1 MEFQRTHNSKRRFTE
16 FINMKK
22 LLKNKL
28 ILPDIDENDF
38 PYKFYKCWWSDII
51 SDSSWSP
58 LQQIKKS
65 RTAICITMGWL
76 IHSSKDKFVFV
87 GDINFND
94 DGTVNE
100 GGNST
105 VIPKSNIL
113 KLKEIKL

>member
-1 MEFQRTHNSKRRFTE
+1 
-16 FINMKK
+16 MKK
-22 LLKNKL
+22 KKL
-28 ILPDIDENDF
+28 ILPEIQESDF
-38 PYKFYKCWWSDII
+38 PYKFYMCWWSDIV

-65 RTAICITMGWL
+65 KTAVCITMGWL
-76 IHSSKDKFVFV
+76 ISTTNKKYVFI
-87 GDINFND
+87 GDLNFHE

-105 VIPKSNIL
+105 IIPKSNVL

>member
-1 MEFQRTHNSKRRFTE
+1 MDFKRTHHTKRGFTK
-16 FINMKK
+16 FKTMKK
-22 LLKNKL
+22 LLKTK
-28 ILPDIDENDF
+28 IKLPDVDKNDF

-51 SDSSWSP
+51 SCSNWSSISD
-58 LQQIKKS
+58 IKKS
-65 RTAICITMGWL
+65 KTAVCITMGWL
-76 IHSSKDKFVFV
+76 VHTSKEKFVFI

-94 DGTVNE
+94 DGTINE

>member
-1 MEFQRTHNSKRRFTE
+1 MDFQRSHHAQRRFTE
-16 FINMKK
+16 FNNMKK
-22 LLKNKL
+22 KKL
-28 ILPDIDENDF
+28 ILPEIQESDF
-38 PYKFYKCWWSDII
+38 PYKFYMCWWSDIV

-65 RTAICITMGWL
+65 KTAVCITMGWL
-76 IHSSKDKFVFV
+76 ISTSNKKYVFI
-87 GDINFND
+87 GDLNFHE

-105 VIPKSNIL
+105 IIPKSNVL

>member
-1 MEFQRTHNSKRRFTE
+1 MYN
-16 FINMKK
+16 IKK

-28 ILPDIDENDF
+28 ILPDADESNF

-51 SDSSWSP
+51 SCSSWSSISD
-58 LQQIKKS
+58 IKKS
-65 RTAICITMGWL
+65 KTAVCITMGWL
-76 IHSSKDKFVFV
+76 VHTSKEKLIFI
-87 GDINFND
+87 GDINFNE

-113 KLKEIKL
+113 KLKEIKI

>member
-1 MEFQRTHNSKRRFTE
+1 
-16 FINMKK
+16 MKK
-22 LLKNKL
+22 LLKTKT
-28 ILPDIDENDF
+28 ILPDIDREDF

-65 RTAICITMGWL
+65 KTAVCITMGWL
-76 IHSSKDKFVFV
+76 LSTNKNTYVFI
-87 GDINFND
+87 GDINFNE
-94 DGTVNE
+94 DGTINE

-113 KLKEIKL
+113 KLQEIKL

>member
-1 MEFQRTHNSKRRFTE
+1 MDFQRSHHSQRRFTE
-16 FINMKK
+16 FNNMKK
-22 LLKNKL
+22 KKL
-28 ILPDIDENDF
+28 TLPEIQESDF
-38 PYKFYKCWWSDII
+38 PYKFYMCWWSDIV

-65 RTAICITMGWL
+65 KTAICITMGWL
-76 IHSSKDKFVFV
+76 IHSSKNKFVFV

>member
-1 MEFQRTHNSKRRFTE
+1 
-16 FINMKK
+16 MKK
-22 LLKNKL
+22 KKVELPL
-28 ILPDIDENDF
+28 IEDSDF
-38 PYKFYKCWWSDII
+38 PYKFYMCYWSDIV

-58 LQQIKKS
+58 LAHIKKTK
-65 RTAICITMGWL
+65 TAVCITMGWL
-76 IHSSKDKFVFV
+76 ISTANKKYVFI
-87 GDINFND
+87 GDINFNE